1 MNVALSRLAESRV
14 VMKLYRALVDR
25 QTTGAGYRP
34 TLYIYQL
41 DNADIRLRYKSKG
54 GRAPRTYV
62 KQITAARR

>member
-1 MNVALSRLAESRV
+1 
-14 VMKLYRALVDR
+14 MKLYRALVDR
-25 QTTGAGYRP
+25 QTTTGAIDIGRRC
-34 TLYIYQL
+34 TTTTTAAATYQL